1 MQGASHC
8 TKQGFPQQTSPVAS
22 SHSFH
27 TSHEMNQQTPN
38 APLQCHVLSTAE
50 MNPSDAAV
58 PEVMGKTSS
67 MAILPPSPPSYHKGK
82 QDFLKKKK
90 LCFCKYFE
98 LPFLVENKSL
108 LSINLRTSSLP
119 LLIPITVLS
128 FHFCAYITAR
138 DITAIAICEQNPH
151 PGLSKAEHTCIQLL
165 LSQQGSAYSSRIFPK
180 CGALR
185 NSSRLRWRFLSNTS
199 KAELVSQL
207 WRSIAEWEPT
217 NPPLKAREENGVTLA
232 AGGTNQERKWKSW
245 KELEEYKGK
254 YKEKE
259 MSQTMRL
266 IPS

>member
-1 MQGASHC
+1 MPHC
-8 TKQGFPQQTSPVAS
+8 SVTS
-22 SHSFH
+22 F
-27 TSHEMNQQTPN
+27 
-38 APLQCHVLSTAE
+38 PLQRWIHLMQQYPKLWGKPAQWPYCHQ
-50 MNPSDAAV
+50 V
-58 PEVMGKTSS
+58 PHPITKENRIS
-67 MAILPPSPPSYHKGK
+67 
-82 QDFLKKKK
+82 FKKK

-138 DITAIAICEQNPH
+138 DITAIAICEQKPH

-180 CGALR
+180 RGVLR

-199 KAELVSQL
+199 KAKLVSQL
-207 WRSIAEWEPT
+207 WRSIAEWEPM
-217 NPPLKAREENGVTLA
+217 NPPLKAKEENGVTLT